1 MNRLLTTYL
10 LSKPPIF
17 IFTALPCESKP
28 LIEAF
33 KLKKDI
39 SIQLFSI
46 FRNSN
51 IVLTVTG
58 IGKTAMAAGIAYTL
72 ALFAQA
78 PNPVLINIGISG
90 HKHHPVGSLFLL
102 SKITDND
109 THRRFY
115 PPMVFTPLCPV
126 HSLQTTSTPQSS
138 YPDSDLCDM
147 EASAF
152 YETAIRFSTAE
163 LIQCIKI
170 VSDNESESVDQ
181 VTPNL
186 VSTLIRSHL
195 GTIESIVSELTKLA
209 ASLPTEESTTFEL
222 LSSQYRF
229 TANEQIQLKKL
240 LSRWQLLKGKQT
252 FDAATHLPKTGKDFL
267 LLLNQEL
274 GKAYFKL

>member
-1 MNRLLTTYL
+1 M
-10 LSKPPIF
+10 SKPPIF
-17 IFTALPCESKP
+17 IFIALPCESKP

-33 KLKKDI
+33 KLKKDTAT
-39 SIQLFSI
+39 QAFSI
-46 FRNSN
+46 FRNDN
-51 IVLTVTG
+51 IVLTITG

-72 ALFAQA
+72 ALFAQT
-78 PNPVLINIGISG
+78 PNPVLLNIGVAG
-90 HKHHPVGSLFLL
+90 HKQHPVGSLFLV
-102 SKITDND
+102 SKITDAD

-115 PPMVFTPLCPV
+115 PPLVFTLPCPT

-138 YPDSDLCDM
+138 YPDLVLCDM

-163 LIQCIKI
+163 LIQCVKI

-181 VTPNL
+181 VTPDL
-186 VSTLIRSHL
+186 VSTLIRSQL
-195 GTIESIVSELTKLA
+195 GTIENIISELTKLA
-209 ASLPTEESTTFEL
+209 ISLPTEESTTFNL
-222 LSSQYRF
+222 LTSQYRF

-252 FDAATHLPKTGKDFL
+252 FDLATHLPKTGKDFL

-274 GKAYFKL
+274 GKADFKL